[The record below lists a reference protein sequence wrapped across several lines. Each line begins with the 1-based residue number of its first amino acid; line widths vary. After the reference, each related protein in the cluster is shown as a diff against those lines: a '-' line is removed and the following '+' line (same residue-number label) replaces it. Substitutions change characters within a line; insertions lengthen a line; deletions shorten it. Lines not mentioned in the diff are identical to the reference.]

1 MSKKNKPDS
10 VSTALTLLW
19 ISLAVGVLN
28 SIINFSNS
36 VDLTKAS
43 GFGSGF
49 VIFVTLFTLVFMA
62 FFIYLIGEGKNWA
75 RITFLVLYIIGI
87 PFSVLPAIML
97 ILTNPISAMFTVGIG
112 ILELIALIFLFQ
124 KTSSDWFH
132 SMKK

>member
-132 SMKK
+132 